1 MFKNSLYYTF
11 EKLGPKVFSIIVLP
25 VILRLVKPELWAEIT
40 LLLGIQLL
48 LSYFFTRGDERSLLK
63 YSSNESLIYISI
75 GNLIRY
81 CLVGIIIFEAL
92 GYILKVLPFSLEY
105 GLPFRFMFLSTVLVA
120 ANKLLLAK
128 LRSEEKSKEIFYSS
142 FVDSLLIQIFQLIL
156 IALVVRYDGFDSR
169 VIVTAFF
176 FSQLIGNIIKFLYF
190 KIKLTLKFRKI
201 VFSFKSKQ
209 QREVINFSNISFLIL
224 ISNYLLSWQDRYFV
238 EYLFGFKQLG
248 VYSVTTRL
256 SNLGMVFMSSLLI
269 TAYSKYWPKD
279 SNIRSGTNIENATKD
294 IFQISALTFS
304 IIMLITATVGDYVLP
319 VAYLESIRLIGYSGI
334 VVFLQT
340 YVLILTI
347 DYGRQSKLSKVLMF
361 NTLAAG
367 TQFIL
372 YLSLNITRLEEMFV
386 IQMFSMMLF
395 VFIFFGRREIVKYYK
410 SNIILF
416 LLLSSSFYIVNLI
429 FLYDQI
435 LFRVLG
441 FVISMV
447 YSFLLLNKWVKVE

>member
-40 LLLGIQLL
+40 LLLGIQLF

-63 YSSNESLIYISI
+63 YSSNENLIYISI
-75 GNLIRY
+75 GNLVRY
-81 CLVGIIIFEAL
+81 CLVGIIIFEVL

-120 ANKLLLAK
+120 VNKLLLAK
-128 LRSEEKSKEIFYSS
+128 LRSQEKSKEIFYSS
-142 FVDSLLIQIFQLIL
+142 FVDSLLIQIFQLVL

-190 KIKLTLKFRKI
+190 KIKLTLNLKKI

-209 QREVINFSNISFLIL
+209 KSEVINFSNISFLIL
-224 ISNYLLSWQDRYFV
+224 ISNYLISWQDRYFV

-256 SNLGMVFMSSLLI
+256 SNLGMVFMSSMLI

-279 SNIRSGTNIENATKD
+279 SKAVNKNKVQNITQEILL
-294 IFQISALTFS
+294 ISALTFS
-304 IIMLITATVGDYVLP
+304 IIMLSTATVGNYILP
-319 VAYLESIRLIGYSGI
+319 VAYIGSIKLISFSCLAI
-334 VVFLQT
+334 FLQT
-340 YVLILTI
+340 YALILTI
-347 DYGRQSKLSKVLMF
+347 DYGRQEKLSRVFYFYVLTAIVQIALYLLIDINF
-361 NTLAAG
+361 LEDVFLI
-367 TQFIL
+367 QIISLVIFIL
-372 YLSLNITRLEEMFV
+372 L
-386 IQMFSMMLF
+386 
-395 VFIFFGRREIVKYYK
+395 FFGKLEFIKYF
-410 SNIILF
+410 STNLTAALF
-416 LLLSSSFYIVNLI
+416 LSISFILVDFILTYDN
-429 FLYDQI
+429 FLYKI
-435 LFRVLG
+435 IGIVL
-441 FVISMV
+441 SMV
-447 YSFLLLNKWVKVE
+447 YSFLLVNKWLSIE